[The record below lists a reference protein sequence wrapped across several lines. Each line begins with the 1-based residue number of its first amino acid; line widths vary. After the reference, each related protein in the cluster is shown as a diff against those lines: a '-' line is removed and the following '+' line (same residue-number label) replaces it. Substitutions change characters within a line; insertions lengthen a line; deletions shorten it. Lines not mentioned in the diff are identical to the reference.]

1 MTDLQ
6 ASLIAIGGAIVVG
19 VFSYNKWQEYKTRKT
34 VERAFSDD
42 QHDVLMQPERP
53 SGARIEPGFGEA
65 LGARASA
72 TATDDADLAPAA
84 GAAFT
89 DTPHMEHVQTAPAAP
104 ATPARAEDSHPSH
117 HHYPDLPVDQLID
130 CAIPLQLETPMRGD
144 RVLPVIQRLRH
155 VGNKPVHFIGLA
167 DDGRWESVAHGRLYS
182 MLQAGVQLANRVTA
196 LNEIEYSEFVARL
209 RQVADELNAECD
221 VPDMGRVVAIARG
234 LHQFVNEY
242 GAQLSVS
249 VQSNRA
255 PWQIGTLLAALERQG
270 FDLRPDGRL
279 VMPDGDG
286 GVLFSISTNVNQ
298 ASETTTSRLTLL
310 LDVALVA
317 AARDGYGAM
326 IACAKSLAARLDGT
340 VVDDSNQP
348 LSEATLAEIAT
359 QVQAFYADM
368 ESSEIPAGSTRAQRL
383 FA

>member
-34 VERAFSDD
+34 VERAFADD
-42 QHDVLMQPERP
+42 QHDVLMHGDAAPHERV
-53 SGARIEPGFGEA
+53 EPGFG
-65 LGARASA
+65 S
-72 TATDDADLAPAA
+72 PAA
-84 GAAFT
+84 QPDPQPDAEPVASTASVENTVAPPLT
-89 DTPHMEHVQTAPAAP
+89 DTAPVLQQEPSAMEETVLHAP
-104 ATPARAEDSHPSH
+104 RH
-117 HHYPDLPVDQLID
+117 DLPVDQLID
-130 CAIPLQLETPMRGD
+130 CTIGLGLESPLRGD
-144 RVLPVIQRLRH
+144 RVLPIVHTLRH

-167 DDGRWESVAHGRLYS
+167 DDGRWEAIAHGRTYT
-182 MLQAGVQLANRVTA
+182 MLQAGIQLASRTSA
-196 LNEIEYSEFVARL
+196 LNEIEYSEFVSRL
-209 RQVADELNAECD
+209 RQVADELGAECD
-221 VPDMGRVVAIARG
+221 VPDMSRIVSIARG
-234 LHQFVNEY
+234 LHQFVAEY
-242 GAQLSVS
+242 GAQLSVN

-255 PWQIGTLLAALERQG
+255 PWQISTLLAALARQG

-286 GVLFSISTNVNQ
+286 GVLFSITTN
-298 ASETTTSRLTLL
+298 ASGGDETTSRLTLL

-326 IACAKSLAARLDGT
+326 IACARSLAARLDGT

-348 LSEATLAEIAT
+348 LSDATLDEIAT
-359 QVQAFYADM
+359 QVQAFYAEM
-368 ESSEIPAGSTRAQRL
+368 ESSEIPAGSTRALRL

>member
-34 VERAFSDD
+34 VERAFADD
-42 QHDVLMQPERP
+42 QHDVLMHGDAVPHERV
-53 SGARIEPGFGEA
+53 EPGFGSPVAQPEHQA
-65 LGARASA
+65 DAEPVIATTPGAA
-72 TATDDADLAPAA
+72 DDAA
-84 GAAFT
+84 
-89 DTPHMEHVQTAPAAP
+89 TAPAAEAAP
-104 ATPARAEDSHPSH
+104 VAQHEPSAMEETVLH
-117 HHYPDLPVDQLID
+117 APRQDLPVDQLID
-130 CAIPLQLETPMRGD
+130 CTIGLGLESPLRGD
-144 RVLPVIQRLRH
+144 RVLPIVHTLRH

-167 DDGRWESVAHGRLYS
+167 DDGRWEAIAHGRTYT
-182 MLQAGVQLANRVTA
+182 MLQAGIQLASRTSA
-196 LNEIEYSEFVARL
+196 LNEIEYSEFVSRL
-209 RQVADELNAECD
+209 RQVADDLGAECD
-221 VPDMGRVVAIARG
+221 VPDMSRIVSIARG
-234 LHQFVNEY
+234 LHQFVAEY
-242 GAQLSVS
+242 GAQLSVN

-255 PWQIGTLLAALERQG
+255 PWQISTLLAALARQG

-286 GVLFSISTNVNQ
+286 GVLFSISTN
-298 ASETTTSRLTLL
+298 ASGGDETTSRLTLL

-348 LSEATLAEIAT
+348 LSDATLEEIAS
-359 QVQAFYADM
+359 QVHAFYAEM
-368 ESSEIPAGSTRAQRL
+368 ESSEIPAGSTRALRL

>member
-34 VERAFSDD
+34 VERAFADD
-42 QHDVLMQPERP
+42 QHDVLMQGDPGGPHERV
-53 SGARIEPGFGEA
+53 EPGFGAPAVRAEQPLA
-65 LGARASA
+65 RDGAAAES
-72 TATDDADLAPAA
+72 DAPLAPAA
-84 GAAFT
+84 APQPEPTA
-89 DTPHMEHVQTAPAAP
+89 MEETVLHAP
-104 ATPARAEDSHPSH
+104 RQ
-117 HHYPDLPVDQLID
+117 DLPVDQLID
-130 CAIPLQLETPMRGD
+130 CTIGLGLEAPLRGD
-144 RVLPVIQRLRH
+144 RVLPITHTLRH

-167 DDGRWESVAHGRLYS
+167 DDGRWEAIAHGRTYT
-182 MLQAGVQLANRVTA
+182 MLQAGIQLASRTSA
-196 LNEIEYSEFVARL
+196 LNEIEYSEFVSRL
-209 RQVADELNAECD
+209 RQVADDLGAECD
-221 VPDMGRVVAIARG
+221 VPDMSRIVSIARG
-234 LHQFVNEY
+234 LHQFVSEY
-242 GAQLSVS
+242 GAQLSVN

-255 PWQIGTLLAALERQG
+255 PWQISTLLAALTRQG

-286 GVLFSISTNVNQ
+286 GVLFSIATNAVGG
-298 ASETTTSRLTLL
+298 EETTSRLTLL

-317 AARDGYGAM
+317 SARDGYGAM

-348 LSEATLAEIAT
+348 LSDATLAEIAT

-368 ESSEIPAGSTRAQRL
+368 ETSEIPAGSTRALRL

>member
-34 VERAFSDD
+34 VERAFADD
-42 QHDVLMQPERP
+42 QHDVLMHGDAPPQERV
-53 SGARIEPGFGEA
+53 EPGFGSPATQPEHPADPA
-65 LGARASA
+65 LAASA
-72 TATDDADLAPAA
+72 TTLDAATDHAVTPAA
-84 GAAFT
+84 
-89 DTPHMEHVQTAPAAP
+89 QTAPVPHPEPGAMEETVLHAP
-104 ATPARAEDSHPSH
+104 RQ
-117 HHYPDLPVDQLID
+117 DLPVDQLID
-130 CAIPLQLETPMRGD
+130 CTIGLGLESPLRGD
-144 RVLPVIQRLRH
+144 RVLPIVHTLRH

-167 DDGRWESVAHGRLYS
+167 DDGRWEAIAHGRTYT
-182 MLQAGVQLANRVTA
+182 MLQAGIQLASRTSA
-196 LNEIEYSEFVARL
+196 LNEIEYSEFVSRL
-209 RQVADELNAECD
+209 RQVADDLGAECD
-221 VPDMGRVVAIARG
+221 VPDMSRIVSIARG
-234 LHQFVNEY
+234 LHQFVAEY
-242 GAQLSVS
+242 GAQLSVN

-255 PWQIGTLLAALERQG
+255 PWQISTLLAALARQG

-286 GVLFSISTNVNQ
+286 GVLFSISTN
-298 ASETTTSRLTLL
+298 ASGGDETTSRLTLL

-340 VVDDSNQP
+340 VVDDSNQA
-348 LSEATLAEIAT
+348 LSDATLEEIAS
-359 QVQAFYADM
+359 QVHAFYAEM
-368 ESSEIPAGSTRAQRL
+368 ESSEIPAGSTRALRL

>member
-34 VERAFSDD
+34 VERAFADD
-42 QHDVLMQPERP
+42 QHDVLMHGDAVPHERV
-53 SGARIEPGFGEA
+53 EPGFGSPETQPEHQP
-65 LGARASA
+65 ASEPA
-72 TATDDADLAPAA
+72 ASTATLAADHNAA
-84 GAAFT
+84 I
-89 DTPHMEHVQTAPAAP
+89 P
-104 ATPARAEDSHPSH
+104 ATQSAPVPQQEPSAMEETVLH
-117 HHYPDLPVDQLID
+117 APRQDLPVDQLID
-130 CAIPLQLETPMRGD
+130 CTIGLGLESPLRGD
-144 RVLPVIQRLRH
+144 RVLPIVHTLRH

-167 DDGRWESVAHGRLYS
+167 DDGRWEAIAHGRTYT
-182 MLQAGVQLANRVTA
+182 MLQAGIQLASRTSA
-196 LNEIEYSEFVARL
+196 LNEIEYSEFVSRL
-209 RQVADELNAECD
+209 RQVADDLGAECD
-221 VPDMGRVVAIARG
+221 VPDMSRIVSIARG
-234 LHQFVNEY
+234 LHQFVAEY
-242 GAQLSVS
+242 GAQLSVN

-255 PWQIGTLLAALERQG
+255 PWQISTLLAALARQG

-286 GVLFSISTNVNQ
+286 GVLFSISTN
-298 ASETTTSRLTLL
+298 ASGGDETTSRLTLL

-340 VVDDSNQP
+340 VVDDSNQA
-348 LSEATLAEIAT
+348 LSDATLEEIAS
-359 QVQAFYADM
+359 QVHAFYAEM
-368 ESSEIPAGSTRAQRL
+368 ESSEIPAGSTRALRL